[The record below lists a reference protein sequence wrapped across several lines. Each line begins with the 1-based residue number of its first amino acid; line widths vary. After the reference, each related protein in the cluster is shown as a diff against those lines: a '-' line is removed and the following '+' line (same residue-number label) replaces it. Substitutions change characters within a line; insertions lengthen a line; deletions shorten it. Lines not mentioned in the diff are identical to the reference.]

1 VTTTPDIRPAPISI
15 ASQVEAIVAQSKPD
29 STVIFGAVIDR
40 DGWRT
45 AILVRP
51 FDGKFEDVSFGGYV
65 DRKSDKTIEKPLS
78 YGAFIRAE
86 F

>member
-1 VTTTPDIRPAPISI
+1 MTTTPDIRPAPLSI
-15 ASQVEAIVAQSKPD
+15 QSQVDSIVAQSDPE
-29 STVIFGAVIDR
+29 STVIFGAVIDNA
-40 DGWRT
+40 GWRT
-45 AILVRP
+45 AVLVRP
-51 FDGKFEDVSFGGYV
+51 FKGHEVSFGGYV